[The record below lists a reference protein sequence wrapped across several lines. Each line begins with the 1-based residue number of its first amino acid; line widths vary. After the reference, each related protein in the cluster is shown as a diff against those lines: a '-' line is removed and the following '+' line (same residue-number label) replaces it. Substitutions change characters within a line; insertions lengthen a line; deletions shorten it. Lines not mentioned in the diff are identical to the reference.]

1 MFETVVLSKL
11 LHNKLW
17 DLKAWGQLSGNSLI
31 KTLRFHQPVGFKKPV
46 QNKQPLLSPKKNQS
60 FYSGSLR
67 TVKCQILEINT
78 TKYTH
83 IFNYRA
89 SSLDEMLQHS
99 MIKFHISTD

>member
-1 MFETVVLSKL
+1 MGFKSLGTTL
-11 LHNKLW
+11 LLC
-17 DLKAWGQLSGNSLI
+17 
-31 KTLRFHQPVGFKKPV
+31 FHQPVGFKTRV
-46 QNKQPLLSPKKNQS
+46 QHKPLLSPKKNQR

-83 IFNYRA
+83 IFNYMA